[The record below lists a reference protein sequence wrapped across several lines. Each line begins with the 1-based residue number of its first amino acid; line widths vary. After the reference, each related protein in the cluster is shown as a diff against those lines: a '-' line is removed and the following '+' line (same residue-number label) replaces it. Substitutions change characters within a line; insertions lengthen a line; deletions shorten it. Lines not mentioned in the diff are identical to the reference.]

1 MKRAKIPEFPRYE
14 VTEGGEIFNE
24 DGHKLKPELT
34 RNGYLRVSLSNDSV
48 NHKRMLVHRLVANAF
63 IPNPGNLPQVDH
75 INEIKTD
82 KRVNN
87 LRWSTPF
94 DNLKHSGVIDKASI
108 AKFTKVR
115 CVTTG
120 KVYMSIKEAAE
131 DLGLYHSNIV
141 ACCNNRRSTC
151 GGLQWEYIK

>member
-14 VTEGGEIFNE
+14 VTEDGEIFNE
-24 DGHKLKPELT
+24 DGRKLKPELT

-82 KRVNN
+82 NRVNN

-115 CVTTG
+115 CVTTC
-120 KVYMSIKEAAE
+120 KVYMPIKDAAE
-131 DLGLYHSNIV
+131 ELGLYHSNIV

-151 GGLQWEYIK
+151 GGLQWEYVK

>member
-1 MKRAKIPEFPRYE
+1 
-14 VTEGGEIFNE
+14 
-24 DGHKLKPELT
+24 
-34 RNGYLRVSLSNDSV
+34 
-48 NHKRMLVHRLVANAF
+48 MLVHRLVANAF

-82 KRVNN
+82 NRVNN

-151 GGLQWEYIK
+151 GGLQWEYVK